1 MSNEHELTI
10 GTGTGQAA
18 MGMYKVAIVDGK
30 TKKVKWEQKE
40 WRHNLILNSGML
52 MVASRTWADCCRA
65 CYAGVG
71 SGQQTYDS
79 GTDVASSDGAGNLT
93 SVGATIN
100 FTTFANGDC
109 ILMDDGTQA
118 YITARP
124 GANAATITPDAGIA
138 SQQFTVLKTTLT
150 GLFGNVKR
158 YSAYLP
164 NSPHCVT
171 TRNGNVVAMRRT
183 FDFADETGGVVI
195 TEIGLS
201 ENTTFGS
208 ATMWGSSAG
217 LTLFSHIVLPVAL
230 SLSSGDSL
238 RVIYQLQV
246 TILPWPSTY
255 SVNTPSIPAPWPVLP
270 STTLQGTGGL
280 VNLGISGVAASG
292 ATTAAL
298 DSYANE
304 PSAIY
309 GTSYTGMPWDQYYTM
324 WVDKTRKGFAWSWPA
339 YGIARTGYE
348 RALKSQGAVANTTYV
363 GLTYQ
368 HDKVCVWGVAEANN
382 DTWGGIAA
390 IGFGYF
396 RSSLYGSYDPTVH
409 CGYYFEFDEDQTK
422 TNIQKLTLRITYSW
436 SRTLTVD

>member
-1 MSNEHELTI
+1 MSNERELTI
-10 GTGTGQAA
+10 GTGTSQGA

-52 MVASRTWADCCRA
+52 MVATRTWADCCRV
-65 CYAGVG
+65 CFAGLG
-71 SGQQTYDS
+71 STQQTYDS

-93 SVGATIN
+93 SVGATID
-100 FTTFANGDC
+100 FTTFANGDS

-124 GANAATITPDAGIA
+124 SANTATIVPDLGIA

-150 GLFGNVKR
+150 GLSGNVKR
-158 YSAYLP
+158 YSAYLQ

-183 FDFADETGGVVI
+183 FDFADETGGVTI
-195 TEIGLS
+195 TEIGLT

-208 ATMWGSSAG
+208 STVWGAG
-217 LTLFSHIVLPVAL
+217 SPTLFSRIVLPFAL
-230 SLSSGDSL
+230 ALTSGDSL

-255 SVNTPSIPAPWPVLP
+255 SVNTPTITNWPVAP

-280 VNLGISGVAASG
+280 VNLGISGVRFDG
-292 ATTAAL
+292 ATTVAL

-304 PSAIY
+304 PAAIN
-309 GTSYTGMPWDQYYTM
+309 GTSYTGIPWDQYYTM

-339 YGIARTGYE
+339 YGITRQTTYQ
-348 RALKSQGAVANTTYV
+348 RALKSVGAVTNTTYV

-368 HDKVCVWGVAEANN
+368 HDKVCVWGVGEANN
-382 DTWGGIAA
+382 DTWGSITA
-390 IGFGYF
+390 IGFGYY
-396 RSSLYGSYDPTVH
+396 RSSLYGDYDPTVH